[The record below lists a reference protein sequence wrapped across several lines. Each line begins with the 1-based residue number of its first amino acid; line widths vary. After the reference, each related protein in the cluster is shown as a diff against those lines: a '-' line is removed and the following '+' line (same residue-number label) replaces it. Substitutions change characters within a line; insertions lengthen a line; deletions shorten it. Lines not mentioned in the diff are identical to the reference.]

1 MTAATTRAR
10 RRTQLAAL
18 AAWIGGT
25 ALLAAQAAPAKTE
38 WLTAWSTSHHTLG
51 ATVVKDATVRLIA
64 RVPVS
69 GDAMRLRF
77 SNTFG
82 TEPLTIGRAS
92 LARRVQGAAIAPGT
106 SRSILFQGATSVT
119 IPAGAEMT
127 SDAVAGDVV
136 AGEDMAVSLYIA
148 GAARPTQHTLAF
160 VTSYLSA
167 EQSGDRTL
175 EEARTSFT
183 ATTTSMFWL
192 KAIDVRSP
200 SNRGTIVAFGDSITD
215 GNCSTVDGH
224 DRWVDW
230 LSVRL
235 DLAEFGTS
243 RLPKIVIN
251 EGISGNTIGREGLA
265 PAPDSPPGL
274 ERLDRDVLSHTG
286 VTDVILFMGTNDIRR
301 EASAARVIAGTEAI
315 VARLRARGLRVTG
328 STVIPRHNNT
338 TNSPWDARKT
348 AIRREVNQWIRER
361 APFDAVIDFDAAVRD
376 PQDADRIRPAYNCDE
391 IHPTPL
397 GYYQMGKSLALD
409 AFRR

>member
-1 MTAATTRAR
+1 MSS
-10 RRTQLAAL
+10 
-18 AAWIGGT
+18 
-25 ALLAAQAAPAKTE
+25 PVKT
-38 WLTAWSTSHHTLG
+38 WPSASTSP
-51 ATVVKDATVRLIA
+51 AT
-64 RVPVS
+64 
-69 GDAMRLRF
+69 
-77 SNTFG
+77 
-82 TEPLTIGRAS
+82 
-92 LARRVQGAAIAPGT
+92 
-106 SRSILFQGATSVT
+106 
-119 IPAGAEMT
+119 
-127 SDAVAGDVV
+127 
-136 AGEDMAVSLYIA
+136 
-148 GAARPTQHTLAF
+148 ARPTQHTLAF

-175 EEARTSFT
+175 EEARTPFT

-235 DLAEFGTS
+235 DLAESGTN

-251 EGISGNTIGREGLA
+251 EGISGNTIGREGLT

-274 ERLDRDVLSHTG
+274 ERLDRDVLSHAG

-315 VARLRARGLRVTG
+315 VSRLRARGLRVTG

-397 GYYQMGKSLALD
+397 GYYQMGKSLVLD